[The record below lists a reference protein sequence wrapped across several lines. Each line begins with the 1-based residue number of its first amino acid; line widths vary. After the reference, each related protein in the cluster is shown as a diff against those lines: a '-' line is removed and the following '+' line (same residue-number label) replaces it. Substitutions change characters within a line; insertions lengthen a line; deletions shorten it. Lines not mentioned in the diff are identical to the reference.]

1 MGFGDPAGNRYI
13 YTGEA
18 VVPGFEY
25 DLFADMWGYGDYSD
39 WKALPTES
47 YKVSYQKK
55 NEKTKKWEDVEECV
69 EVGEYRAVLTDATL
83 EDSYV
88 VDINV
93 YFYITDTK
101 VFQDVPNDFWAART
115 STPPPTTSG

>member
-1 MGFGDPAGNRYI
+1 MGFGDPAGKPLYLHRRGRRARSS
-13 YTGEA
+13 TTCSQTCGE
-18 VVPGFEY
+18 
-25 DLFADMWGYGDYSD
+25 YGDYSD

-83 EDSYV
+83 E
-88 VDINV
+88 
-93 YFYITDTK
+93 T
-101 VFQDVPNDFWAART
+101 PT
-115 STPPPTTSG
+115 SST

>member
-1 MGFGDPAGNRYI
+1 M
-13 YTGEA
+13 
-18 VVPGFEY
+18 PGFEY

-69 EVGEYRAVLTDATL
+69 EVGEYQAP
-83 EDSYV
+83 S
-88 VDINV
+88 
-93 YFYITDTK
+93 
-101 VFQDVPNDFWAART
+101 
-115 STPPPTTSG
+115 